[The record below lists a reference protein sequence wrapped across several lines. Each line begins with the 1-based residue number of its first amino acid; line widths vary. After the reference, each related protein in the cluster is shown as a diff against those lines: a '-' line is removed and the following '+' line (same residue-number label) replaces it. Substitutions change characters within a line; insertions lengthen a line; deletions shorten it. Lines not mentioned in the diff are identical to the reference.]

1 MKLKLTK
8 KQKTLC
14 DTVMAIKGDTAF
26 DKNMIADKLNEIHRE
41 ISGKIVGNVVH
52 YPVQAAQGGNYMAYM
67 IVTSMRPA
75 KDTLK
80 PSFAFKGKTVYLKKT
95 EGKHAAFM
103 EFDPSAGCCN
113 TMVYTC
119 NEIKSLNVITK
130 YELLDLI
137 EAEAKKFDKVVD
149 SIYREMY
156 GTGSPSRNRDSG
168 KWITN
173 GSCDAPEPLD
183 DAQSWGIFG

>member
-26 DKNMIADKLNEIHRE
+26 NKNMIADKLNEIHRE
-41 ISGKIVGNVVH
+41 ISGKIVGHVVR
-52 YPVQAAQGGNYMAYM
+52 YPVKAAQGGDYMAYM
-67 IVTSMRPA
+67 IVTSMLPVKNA
-75 KDTLK
+75 IE
-80 PSFAFKGKTVYLKKT
+80 PSFAVKGKTVYLKKP

-103 EFDPSAGCCN
+103 EFDPSSGCCN

-119 NEIKSLNVITK
+119 KEIKSLYVITQD
-130 YELLDLI
+130 ELIDLI
-137 EAEAKKFDKVVD
+137 KIEARKFDKVVD

-168 KWITN
+168 EWITN